1 MKKFEGILLCTDLDG
16 TLLRADKSI
25 SKKNLEAIDYFKSNG
40 GRFTFITGRVPKAA
54 QAVYEAVRPNAP
66 IGCFN
71 GGGVYDFEADAF
83 LHFSTLSEEATV
95 LAALVDREL
104 PEVGIQLNT
113 ARNVYFCKD
122 NPAQQDFRAA
132 TGLPY
137 KVCPYRNRSEDVGKM
152 IFLHR
157 EKEVLE
163 RLEKLLTTHPL
174 SERFDFIRSERTIF
188 EILPKG
194 ASKGAALARIA
205 ESCGVDMRRTVAIG
219 DYDNDVS
226 MLKAAAIGVA
236 VSNASEAAKRAA
248 DYTTVSNEEHA
259 IARVISDLD
268 SGHIAFEKEGNL

>member
-1 MKKFEGILLCTDLDG
+1 MKKFEGILMCTDLDG
-16 TLLRADKSI
+16 TLLRADKSV
-25 SKKNLEAIDYFKSNG
+25 SKENLEAIEYFKAEG
-40 GRFTFITGRVPKAA
+40 GLFTFVSGRVPSAA
-54 QAVYEAVRPNAP
+54 RKIYETVHPNAP

-71 GGGVYDFEADAF
+71 GGGVYDFETDVF
-83 LHFSTLSEEATV
+83 LHFSALPEESLILTE
-95 LAALVDREL
+95 LVDREM
-104 PEVGIQLNT
+104 PDVGIQLNT

-122 NPAQQDFRAA
+122 NPAQQDFRTA
-132 TGLPY
+132 TGLPH

-157 EKEVLE
+157 DRAVLE

-174 SERFDFIRSERTIF
+174 SERFDFVRSERTIF

-205 ESCGVDMRRTVAIG
+205 ASCGVDMRRTVAIG

-226 MLKAAAIGVA
+226 MLKEAALGVA

-248 DYTTVSNEEHA
+248 DYITVSNEEHA

-268 SGHIAFEKEGNL
+268 SGRIAFGKEDKT

>member
-1 MKKFEGILLCTDLDG
+1 MKKFEGILICTDLDG
-16 TLLRADKSI
+16 TLLRADKSV
-25 SKKNLEAIDYFKSNG
+25 SKENLEKIEYFKAEG
-40 GRFTFITGRVPKAA
+40 GLFTFVSGRVPSAA
-54 QAVYEAVRPNAP
+54 RKLYDTVHPNAP

-71 GGGVYDFEADAF
+71 GGGVYDFETDTF
-83 LHFSTLSEEATV
+83 LHFSPLPEESLILTE
-95 LAALVDREL
+95 LVDREM
-104 PEVGIQLNT
+104 PDVGIQLNT

-174 SERFDFIRSERTIF
+174 SEHFDFIRSERTIF

-205 ESCGVDMRRTVAIG
+205 ASCGVDLGRTVAIG

-236 VSNASEAAKRAA
+236 VSNASEAAKCAA

-268 SGHIAFEKEGNL
+268 GGYITFENEEKT

>member
-1 MKKFEGILLCTDLDG
+1 MKKFAGILICTDLDG
-16 TLLRADKSI
+16 TLLRADKSV
-25 SKKNLEAIDYFKSNG
+25 SKENLEKIEYFKSEG
-40 GRFTFITGRVPKAA
+40 GLFTFVSGRVPSAA
-54 QAVYEAVRPNAP
+54 RKVYDTVHPNAP

-71 GGGVYDFEADAF
+71 GGGVYDFETDTF
-83 LHFSTLSEEATV
+83 LHFSSLPEESLILTE
-95 LAALVDREL
+95 LVDREM
-104 PEVGIQLNT
+104 PDVGIQLNT

-157 EKEVLE
+157 ETEVLE
-163 RLEKLLTTHPL
+163 RLEKLLTSHPL
-174 SERFDFIRSERTIF
+174 SEHFDFIRSERTIF

-205 ESCGVDMRRTVAIG
+205 ASCGVDLGRTVAIG

-236 VSNASEAAKRAA
+236 VSNASEAAKCAA

-268 SGHIAFEKEGNL
+268 GGHITFENEGKT

>member
-1 MKKFEGILLCTDLDG
+1 VKKFEGILICTDLDG
-16 TLLRADKSI
+16 TLLRADKSV
-25 SKKNLEAIDYFKSNG
+25 SKENLEAIEYFKAEG
-40 GRFTFITGRVPKAA
+40 GLFTFVSGRVPSAA
-54 QAVYEAVRPNAP
+54 RKVYDTVHPNAP

-71 GGGVYDFEADAF
+71 GGGVYDFETDTF
-83 LHFSTLSEEATV
+83 LHFSPLPEESLILTE
-95 LAALVDREL
+95 LVDREM
-104 PEVGIQLNT
+104 PDVGIQLNT

-163 RLEKLLTTHPL
+163 RLEKLLTSHPL
-174 SERFDFIRSERTIF
+174 SEHFDFIRSERTIF

-194 ASKGAALARIA
+194 ASKGAALSRIA
-205 ESCGVDMRRTVAIG
+205 ASCGVDLGRTVAIG

-236 VSNASEAAKRAA
+236 VSNASEAAKCAA

-268 SGHIAFEKEGNL
+268 GGHITFETEEKT

>member
-1 MKKFEGILLCTDLDG
+1 MKKFEGILICTDLDG
-16 TLLRADKSI
+16 TLLRADKSV
-25 SKKNLEAIDYFKSNG
+25 SKENLEKIEYFKAEG
-40 GRFTFITGRVPKAA
+40 GLFTFVSGRVPSAA
-54 QAVYEAVRPNAP
+54 RKIYDTVHPNAP

-71 GGGVYDFEADAF
+71 GGGVYDFERDAF
-83 LHFSTLSEEATV
+83 LHFSALPEESLILTE
-95 LAALVDREL
+95 LVDREM
-104 PEVGIQLNT
+104 PDVGIQLNT

>member
-25 SKKNLEAIDYFKSNG
+25 SKENLEAIDYFKSNG
-40 GRFTFITGRVPKAA
+40 GRFTFITGRVPTAA
-54 QAVYEAVRPNAP
+54 QAVYEAVHPNAP

-71 GGGVYDFEADAF
+71 GGGVYDFETDAF
-83 LHFSTLSEEATV
+83 LHFSTLSEEAAV

-122 NPAQQDFRAA
+122 NPAQQDFRRI

-137 KVCPYRNRSEDVGKM
+137 KVCSYSERGEDVGKL

-157 EKEVLE
+157 DGAMLE
-163 RLEKLLTTHPL
+163 RVEALLTAHPL
-174 SERFDFIRSERTIF
+174 AEKFDFIRSEKTIY

-194 ASKGAALARIA
+194 VSKGAALPRIA
-205 ESCGVDMRRTVAIG
+205 EFCGVDPRRTVAVG
-219 DYDNDVS
+219 DFDNDVS
-226 MLKAAAIGVA
+226 MLKAAGVGVA
-236 VSNASEAAKRAA
+236 VENASEAAKRAA
-248 DYTTVSNEEHA
+248 DRIAVSNEEHA
-259 IARVISDLD
+259 IAQIVGDLYA
-268 SGHIAFEKEGNL
+268 GRIVL